1 MVSLCESIYTYCHHC
16 KHTLINIT
24 DNGGGPGVLYGLIA
38 ACVFYAFIA
47 ACLAE
52 LASAMPTSAN
62 VYHWAS
68 VTAGPKYGK
77 IVSFYAGWWNC
88 LAWIFGA
95 ANVSLF
101 AANTIIAMYSVY
113 HPDYVPQ
120 RWQTYICFLII
131 TWADL
136 SVLLFGQRFVG
147 KAFTGIGILLMLI
160 FAITTLVCAIM
171 PSQTDA
177 GYASNSFVWAD
188 FANLTGWSSDG
199 LVFVMGVLNGAYAIG
214 TPCAVAHLAEEV
226 WVPVTP
232 TVRSRVLI
240 SLFRCQTRERVSLS
254 AYWLK

>member
-1 MVSLCESIYTYCHHC
+1 M
-16 KHTLINIT
+16 
-24 DNGGGPGVLYGLIA
+24 
-38 ACVFYAFIA
+38 
-47 ACLAE
+47 AE
-52 LASAMPTSAN
+52 LASALPTSAN

-68 VTAGPKYGK
+68 VTAGPKHGK

-101 AANTIIAMYSVY
+101 AANTVIAMYSVY

-120 RWQTYICFLII
+120 RWQTFICFLII

-136 SVLLFGQRFVG
+136 SVLLFGQRFVAKG
-147 KAFTGIGILLMLI
+147 FTGIGVLLMLI
-160 FAITTLVCAIM
+160 WAITTLVCAIM

-199 LVFVMGVLNGAYAIG
+199 LVFVMGILNGAYAIG

-226 WVPVTP
+226 CVHMTSAVH
-232 TVRSRVLI
+232 SRMLI
-240 SLFRCQTRERVSLS
+240 IYSGAKSAKEHPYRHTGSNDGRDHLHLRLLHLAGKPLIISVSVHILITHNS
-254 AYWLK
+254 CTA